1 MFVRKVLRRL
11 AEAEKL
17 IDNLTC
23 GMNNLDAAMKVAHSR
38 LDNRNRRLH
47 VENCR
52 DIAHVGLCGEAKNVQ
67 EGSSAMLSAIKQ
79 AEDAKNALMNSRGL
93 LERELVLKKRTI
105 AIDKERCMLLRTHF
119 PSATAL
125 SGFL

>member
-1 MFVRKVLRRL
+1 M
-11 AEAEKL
+11 
-17 IDNLTC
+17 T
-23 GMNNLDAAMKVAHSR
+23 NLDTAMKVAHSR

-52 DIAHVGLCGEAKNVQ
+52 DISHIGLCGEVKEVQ
-67 EGSSAMLSAIKQ
+67 EGTSAMLAAIQ
-79 AEDAKNALMNSRGL
+79 HAEDTKNGLMNTRGL
-93 LERELVLKKRTI
+93 LEREIALKKRTI

-125 SGFL
+125 SGFA

>member
-1 MFVRKVLRRL
+1 MS
-11 AEAEKL
+11 
-17 IDNLTC
+17 
-23 GMNNLDAAMKVAHSR
+23 NLDTAMKVAHSR

-52 DIAHVGLCGEAKNVQ
+52 DISHIGLCGEVKEVQ
-67 EGSSAMLSAIKQ
+67 EGTSAMLAAIQQ
-79 AEDAKNALMNSRGL
+79 AEDTKNGLMNTRGL
-93 LERELVLKKRTI
+93 LEREIALKKRTI

-125 SGFL
+125 SGFA